1 MLQYAHAGSA
11 HGNNSFGFIDR
22 PGGGFRQEKMLRV
35 HLMVLNIVRLD
46 GTERAH
52 AHVKRQKIMRYGGK
66 QFRCKVQ
73 TGRRGGN
80 GPLIPGVY
88 RLVTFLVRRIALPV
102 HVMGKRQ
109 PSVLFLVHFPVKPDQ
124 AVSFRI
130 DSLHHSYGFSDGNGA
145 SHLHFAPRTHHAL
158 PQKGIE
164 HLGPDNLNGTVIGK
178 IPGGD
183 HPGIIEDE
191 MVSRPYVLR
200 QIAEMPVFH
209 QTRIPVEHQHP

>member
-1 MLQYAHAGSA
+1 
-11 HGNNSFGFIDR
+11 
-22 PGGGFRQEKMLRV
+22 
-35 HLMVLNIVRLD
+35 
-46 GTERAH
+46 
-52 AHVKRQKIMRYGGK
+52 MRYGGK

-124 AVSFRI
+124 AVPFRI
-130 DSLHHSYGFSDGNGA
+130 DSLHHSHGFSDGNGA

-183 HPGIIEDE
+183 TLVSLRMKWSPGLTYSGRSQKCLCSIKP
-191 MVSRPYVLR
+191 VSRWSTSIR
-200 QIAEMPVFH
+200 EAARSGRGRSAINSSG
-209 QTRIPVEHQHP
+209 RG